1 MSEAVYVSEVTV
13 EKVEGLTRRASLPA
27 GGSCEMGVHGPIK
40 DLFRLEAP
48 DLPLPVDYTVAAT
61 GA

>member
-1 MSEAVYVSEVTV
+1 MSDPLYVSEVTV

-27 GGSCEMGVHGPIK
+27 GGSCELGVHGPIK
-40 DLFRLEAP
+40 ELYHLEGP
-48 DLPLPVDYTVAAT
+48 DRPLPVDYTVAAA